1 MDLQDKVAIITGASS
16 GIGDAVARELVGA
29 GMKVVVTGRRA
40 EPLKELCAEL
50 VEAVCLPGDITDA
63 SMPMRLLDMAVDAFG
78 SCDVVFNNAGILET
92 GSIPEVDI
100 DRICEMVRINVEAT
114 YRMAYTAVK
123 YFVSNGNG
131 HLINTSSILGTKVR
145 PGGGAYAGTKYAI
158 EALSE
163 ALRMEVAGTDVQ
175 VSVVEPGLVAT
186 SLHDHWEVPPSEA
199 LNIPHPLKPAD
210 VARAVRF
217 ILEQPK
223 HVRIPRLMIIP
234 GEQGL

>member
-40 EPLKELCAEL
+40 EPLQELCAEL
-50 VEAVCLPGDITDA
+50 VEAVCLSGDITDA
-63 SMPMRLLDMAVDAFG
+63 SMPMRLIDMAVDAFG

-114 YRMAYTAVK
+114 YRMAYTAMK

-175 VSVVEPGLVAT
+175 VSVVEPGLVST